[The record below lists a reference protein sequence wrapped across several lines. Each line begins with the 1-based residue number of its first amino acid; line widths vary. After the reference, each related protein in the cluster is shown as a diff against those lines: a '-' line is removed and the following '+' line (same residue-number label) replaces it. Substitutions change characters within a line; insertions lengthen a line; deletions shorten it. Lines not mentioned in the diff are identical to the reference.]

1 MLDIAV
7 EAVPGIVDIVVAAVA
22 GIAVVAVPVVD
33 IAGIV
38 VAVVTDTVA
47 DTEGQCPLFAAWK
60 VAVCIAVNRWR
71 LRGPAWLLGPG
82 PVIASEIR
90 YSSSKLVHRDF
101 LWLMTSEGGRRHDFR
116 TVV

>member
-7 EAVPGIVDIVVAAVA
+7 EAVAGIVDIVVAAVA
-22 GIAVVAVPVVD
+22 GIAVPVVD

-60 VAVCIAVNRWR
+60 VAVCIAVNRWKVEGTS
-71 LRGPAWLLGPG
+71 LVAGPG
-82 PVIASEIR
+82 PRNCFRNSILLLQTC
-90 YSSSKLVHRDF
+90 SS
-101 LWLMTSEGGRRHDFR
+101 
-116 TVV
+116 

>member
-1 MLDIAV
+1 MVLDIVV
-7 EAVPGIVDIVVAAVA
+7 EAVAGIVDIVVAAVA

-60 VAVCIAVNRWR
+60 VAVCIAVNRWKVEGTS
-71 LRGPAWLLGPG
+71 LVAGPG
-82 PVIASEIR
+82 PRNCFRNSILLLQT
-90 YSSSKLVHRDF
+90 YSS
-101 LWLMTSEGGRRHDFR
+101 
-116 TVV
+116 